1 MASHLLVIAA
11 SLLSTCN
18 IVHGLRTGAPTFGG
32 VCDNLR
38 QQHFGLGGF
47 VSPAP
52 CPQATCPFTM
62 SIDSIDGGSVPAG
75 REELYRCGSVHS
87 SKLAKPVHFGMSLTC
102 K

>member
-1 MASHLLVIAA
+1 MASHLLLIAA

-18 IVHGLRTGAPTFGG
+18 IVHGLGTGAPTFGS
-32 VCDNLR
+32 VCDDLR
-38 QQHFGLGGF
+38 QQHF

-75 REELYRCGSVHS
+75 REELYRCGSVHR
-87 SKLAKPVHFGMSLTC
+87 SKLAKPVDFSMSLV
-102 K
+102 